1 MAEAYQLVQLK
12 NGTWSVRSTA
22 EGETFHPVVGPEAEA
37 EALYVRGL
45 RVAERMAAHQEGPWV
60 IWDVGLGAAAN
71 ILTVLRSLP
80 ANGRPVRVLSFDHT
94 LEPLR
99 FALEHRTPL
108 GYVAGHESLVEGLL
122 TNGRVVRDKGP
133 FPLEWEVLHA
143 DFPTLLLGPEA
154 TSWPKPHVILFDAF
168 SPARNPAMWTL
179 PIFRRLR
186 ELAPSSTPCAMA
198 TYSRA
203 TLLRVTLLLAGWHVG
218 VGHATGEKEET
229 TLAANVPELIGE
241 PLGLGWLERAKRST
255 SAEPMET
262 PEYRQQPLSESS
274 RSALQSHPQFR
285 STTPGPILTNRS

>member
-1 MAEAYQLVQLK
+1 MADAYQLVQLK

-45 RVAERMAAHQEGPWV
+45 RVAERMAAHQEDPWV

-108 GYVAGHESLVEGLL
+108 GYVAGHESLIEGLL
-122 TNGRVVRDKGP
+122 ANGRVVRDNGP
-133 FPLEWEVLHA
+133 FPLDWEVLHA
-143 DFPTLLLGPEA
+143 DFPTLVHGPGA

-179 PIFRRLR
+179 PIFRRMR

-241 PLGLGWLERAKRST
+241 PLGPGWLERARRST

-262 PEYRQQPLSESS
+262 PKYRQQPLSETSW
-274 RSALQSHPQFR
+274 SALQAHPQFQSTIPDPIQADR
-285 STTPGPILTNRS
+285 S

>member
-1 MAEAYQLVQLK
+1 MADAYQLVQLK

-45 RVAERMAAHQEGPWV
+45 RVAERMADHQGDPWV

-71 ILTVLRSLP
+71 ILTVLRALP

-99 FALEHRTPL
+99 FALQHSATL
-108 GYVAGHESLVEGLL
+108 GYVTGHEALIETLLSEG
-122 TNGRVVRDKGP
+122 RIVRNDGP
-133 FPLEWEVLHA
+133 FPLDWKLFQA
-143 DFPTLLLGPEA
+143 DFPTLLTGPDA
-154 TSWPKPHVILFDAF
+154 TSWPSPHVILFDAF

-179 PIFRRLR
+179 QVFRRLR
-186 ELAPSSTPCAMA
+186 ELAPPSTPCAMA

-229 TLAANVPELIGE
+229 TLAANVPGLIWE
-241 PLGLGWLERAKRST
+241 PLGMEWLQRARRST
-255 SAEPMET
+255 SAEPLHT
-262 PEYRQQPLSESS
+262 PEYRQQPLSEGSWSS
-274 RSALQSHPQFR
+274 LQALPQFR
-285 STTPGPILTNRS
+285 P

>member
-1 MAEAYQLVQLK
+1 MTDAYELVQLK

-45 RVAERMAAHQEGPWV
+45 RVAERMAAHQGDPWV

-71 ILTVLRSLP
+71 ILTVLRALP
-80 ANGRPVRVLSFDHT
+80 TNGRPVRVLSFDHT

-99 FALEHRTPL
+99 FALRHRAAL
-108 GYVAGHESLVEGLL
+108 GYVTGHEALVERLL
-122 TNGRVVRDKGP
+122 THRRVIRDTGP
-133 FPLEWEVLHA
+133 FPLDWEVHQA
-143 DFPTLLLGPEA
+143 DFPTLLNGPGS
-154 TSWPKPHVILFDAF
+154 TSWPSPHVILFDAF

-179 PIFRRLR
+179 SVFQRLR
-186 ELAPSSTPCAMA
+186 ELAPPSTPCAMA

-229 TLAANVPELIGE
+229 TLAANRPELIQE
-241 PLGLGWLERAKRST
+241 PLGLEWLRRAQRST
-255 SAEPMET
+255 SAEPLHT
-262 PEYRQQPLSESS
+262 PEYRQQPLSAASWSS
-274 RSALQSHPQFR
+274 LQAHPQFG
-285 STTPGPILTNRS
+285 S

>member
-1 MAEAYQLVQLK
+1 MADAYELVQLK

-45 RVAERMAAHQEGPWV
+45 RVAERMAAHRGGPWV

-80 ANGRPVRVLSFDHT
+80 ANGHPVRVLSFDHT

-99 FALEHRTPL
+99 FALHHGAAL
-108 GYVAGHESLVEGLL
+108 GYVTGHEALLEGLL
-122 TNGRVVRDKGP
+122 TRGRVIRDEGP
-133 FPLEWEVLHA
+133 FPLDWEVHRA
-143 DFPTLLLGPEA
+143 DFPTLLNGPGA
-154 TSWPKPHVILFDAF
+154 TSWPSPHVILFDAF

-179 PIFRRLR
+179 PVFQRLR
-186 ELAPSSTPCAMA
+186 DLAPTSTPCAMA

-229 TLAANVPELIGE
+229 TLAANVPELIAE
-241 PLGLGWLERAKRST
+241 PLGLDWLRRAQRST
-255 SAEPMET
+255 SAEPLRQA
-262 PEYRQQPLSESS
+262 EYRQQPLSAPSWSS
-274 RSALQSHPQFR
+274 LRSHPQFR
-285 STTPGPILTNRS
+285 T

>member
-1 MAEAYQLVQLK
+1 MADAYELVQLK

-45 RVAERMAAHQEGPWV
+45 RVADRMAAHQDGPWV

-99 FALEHRTPL
+99 FALEHRTAL
-108 GYVAGHESLVEGLL
+108 RYVEGHESLIEGLL
-122 TNGRVVRDKGP
+122 SRGRVVRDAGP
-133 FPLEWEVLHA
+133 FPLDWEVLQA
-143 DFPTLLLGPEA
+143 DFPTLLEGTGA
-154 TSWPKPHVILFDAF
+154 MSWPQPHVILFDAF

-179 PIFRRLR
+179 PVFQRLR
-186 ELAPSSTPCAMA
+186 ELAPASTPCAMA

-241 PLGLGWLERAKRST
+241 PLGSVWLDRARRST
-255 SAEPMET
+255 SAEPLRG
-262 PEYRQQPLSESS
+262 PRYRQEPLSETSW
-274 RSALQSHPQFR
+274 SALLAHPQFR
-285 STTPGPILTNRS
+285 SPTADPGRPDPS